1 MPNRL
6 AQETSPYLQQHAGN
20 PVDWYAWGEEALQAA
35 RAQDK
40 PILLSIGYSACH
52 WCHVM
57 AHESFGDAEVA
68 AVMNRHFINIKVD
81 REERPDLDQIYQLA
95 HQMISQRSG
104 GWPLT
109 MFLTPEQEPFF
120 GGTYFPKTPHY
131 GLPGFPDLLLRVVQF
146 YHSDRAE
153 IAKQGEA
160 ILSGFERMQPAG
172 PAQRSEFS
180 AAPIDLALQNL
191 AASFDARFGGF
202 GAAPKFP
209 HPTDLE
215 LCLRR
220 HAASG
225 IHQGASGV
233 HEDAGAGHGAQGA
246 DPLKMAI
253 YTLGRMAV
261 GGIYDQLGGG
271 FCRYSVDAYWL
282 IPHFEK
288 MLYDNGPLLAR
299 YSDAWALTRDPLFA
313 QVVEETAAWT
323 MREMQSPTGGYYS
336 SLDADSEHE
345 EGKFYVWTP
354 QQVRALLSE
363 DEYAVCAPFYGL
375 TQEANF
381 EGGHWHLHVARGLDE
396 IARTLEKPAQ
406 ECGAPLARARAKL
419 FAAREQRIRPG
430 RDEKI
435 LTSWNALMI
444 VGMARAARVFGRPE
458 WLASARAALDFI
470 RGTLWQEEK
479 RSARSRLLATCK
491 DGRAHLNA
499 YLDDYAFLLAA
510 LIELMQ
516 TDFQSR
522 DLEFAE
528 DLAEALL
535 EQFYDPGPGG
545 FFFTSHDH
553 EKLIHRPK
561 PGYDSATPSG
571 NGVAALALQRLGH
584 ITGES
589 RYLDAAEHTL
599 QLFYPALAQH
609 PNGYTSLLLAL
620 EEAIEPPRVVV
631 LRGPAGELRQWQQV
645 LGQRYLPATL
655 ILAVSEAAA
664 GLSPLLAKSL
674 MPGAVNAWVCQ
685 GVTCLPPVDK
695 LEMLLDLLKIREI
708 G

>member
-35 RAQDK
+35 REQDK

-57 AHESFGDAEVA
+57 AHESFEDAEVA

-109 MFLTPEQEPFF
+109 MFLTPGQEPFF
-120 GGTYFPKTPHY
+120 GGTYFPKTQRY
-131 GLPGFPDLLLRVVQF
+131 GLPGFPDLLLRVAQF
-146 YHSDRAE
+146 YHSERE
-153 IAKQGEA
+153 QIAKQSEA
-160 ILSGFERMQPAG
+160 ILSGFGRTQPAS
-172 PAQRSEFS
+172 PAHGSELS
-180 AAPIDLALQNL
+180 SGPIDGALENL
-191 AASFDARFGGF
+191 AASYDARYGGF

-220 HAASG
+220 HAACG
-225 IHQGASGV
+225 VHQGASGA
-233 HEDAGAGHGAQGA
+233 HEGASGSRGANEV

-313 QVVEETAAWT
+313 EVVDETAAWT
-323 MREMQSPTGGYYS
+323 MREMQSPAGGYYS

-354 QQVRALLSE
+354 DQVRALLSDE
-363 DEYAVCAPFYGL
+363 EYAVCAPFYGL
-375 TQEANF
+375 TEAANF

-396 IARTLEKPAQ
+396 IARTLEKTAQ
-406 ECGAPLARARAKL
+406 ECGALLAQARAKL

-444 VGMARAARVFGRPE
+444 AGMVRAARVFGRPE
-458 WLASARAALDFI
+458 WLASARAALAFI
-470 RGTLWQEEK
+470 RGSLWREEQG
-479 RSARSRLLATCK
+479 SARARLLATCK
-491 DGRAHLNA
+491 DGHAHLNA

-535 EQFYDPGPGG
+535 EQFYDPELGG

-553 EKLIHRPK
+553 EQLIHRPK

-584 ITGES
+584 ITGEP
-589 RYLDAAEHTL
+589 RYLDAAERTL

-609 PNGYTSLLLAL
+609 PNGYTSLLMAL
-620 EEAIEPPRVVV
+620 EETIEPPRVVV
-631 LRGPAGELRQWQQV
+631 LRGPPAQLRQWQEV

-655 ILAVSEAAA
+655 ILAVPEGVT
-664 GLSPLLAKSL
+664 GLSPLLAKRGI
-674 MPGAVNAWVCQ
+674 PEAVNAWVCQ
-685 GVTCLPPVDK
+685 GVTCLPPVDT
-695 LEMLLDLLKIREI
+695 LQMLFEVLKAPEL